1 MPGPASS
8 VEDRSLCKISSDG
21 TAVRSLPKAIFSD
34 AIFCNMFDGD
44 PTIGRVLP
52 STQPRSGKAVATIST
67 GRKGKRSLNKSAY
80 DELAS
85 LLYYATL
92 QHDSSNLSNNQLS
105 QINLRRIVEALI
117 GRRPSDNGRPTQTRA
132 GRRTIGEQ
140 DRAWDTPWNRGCP
153 V

>member
-1 MPGPASS
+1 MPRSASS
-8 VEDRSLCKISSDG
+8 VEDRSLRKISSEG
-21 TAVRSLPKAIFSD
+21 TAVRSPPRQSFQTRFFRNVCLTVTQQSD
-34 AIFCNMFDGD
+34 GFFH
-44 PTIGRVLP
+44 
-52 STQPRSGKAVATIST
+52 PRNLDQEKLLRRSLLGEKE
-67 GRKGKRSLNKSAY
+67 RSLNKSAY

-140 DRAWDTPWNRGCP
+140 DRA
-153 V
+153 